1 MAFDLTGWAGAPF
14 AWVCDLCDLL
24 IDCWP
29 STGDKSSNSQGKKRL
44 TTPPIAGGGAY
55 YFAKQS
61 INADRQARFE
71 AEVKRKAQMKQ
82 MENEHKRQAQLASTP
97 TPGNDTSKRASMA
110 RFQNASDDAASPS
123 AEASHDPAP
132 TRHEPLTEADRVL
145 EKGKYETAQ
154 PYRPPSGNRFS

>member
-1 MAFDLTGWAGAPF
+1 MNTIRSTWMGWGT
-14 AWVCDLCDLL
+14 LCL
-24 IDCWP
+24 
-29 STGDKSSNSQGKKRL
+29 
-44 TTPPIAGGGAY
+44 AGGGAY

-61 INADRQARFE
+61 INADRQSRFE
-71 AEVKRKAQMKQ
+71 AEVKRKAQMKK
-82 MENEHKRQAQLASTP
+82 MENEHKRQAQLASPP
-97 TPGNDTSKRASMA
+97 TAGNDTSSKRASMA

-132 TRHEPLTEADRVL
+132 TRHEPLTETDRVL

>member
-1 MAFDLTGWAGAPF
+1 MNTIRSTWMGWGT
-14 AWVCDLCDLL
+14 LCL
-24 IDCWP
+24 
-29 STGDKSSNSQGKKRL
+29 
-44 TTPPIAGGGAY
+44 AGGGAY

-82 MENEHKRQAQLASTP
+82 MENEHKRQAQSVSTP
-97 TPGNDTSKRASMA
+97 TPGNDTSSKRASMA

-132 TRHEPLTEADRVL
+132 TRHEPLTESDRVV

>member
-1 MAFDLTGWAGAPF
+1 
-14 AWVCDLCDLL
+14 
-24 IDCWP
+24 
-29 STGDKSSNSQGKKRL
+29 
-44 TTPPIAGGGAY
+44 
-55 YFAKQS
+55 
-61 INADRQARFE
+61 
-71 AEVKRKAQMKQ
+71 MKQ

-97 TPGNDTSKRASMA
+97 TPGNDTSSKRASMA

-154 PYRPPSGNRFS
+154 PYRPPSGNRFSWSAGRIVYYFYTGYSVRKLKNRGLWDKIDNLEVGSSSDSIYCVLRLVLALELRVSSVMDQFAQSWLSIDPCHS